1 MAEEPLTELHLD
13 VYGTREGPWNP
24 EHGEIEIPDDW
35 AFLPSGDAFVTRT
48 VKAAG
53 RYWVA
58 WRPRGRN
65 RPHRRLEGLW
75 APAAA
80 IAEAQTAAAETAER
94 RERQR
99 EQGARQRARSEDRY
113 RTELAAAILVYLGFD
128 ATHMD
133 LAHQIADGAAGHAA
147 IVGSGRVGRTRKL
160 PLEDRAA
167 LAARA
172 WIRHRFTDYEDRLN
186 SLYGDDLLLD
196 ELDYRGIKHDAH
208 SAVDAFLAE
217 HRPPC

>member
-1 MAEEPLTELHLD
+1 MAEQSLTDLHLD
-13 VYGTREGPWNP
+13 VYDTREGPWSP

-53 RYWVA
+53 PYWLA

-65 RPHRRLEGLW
+65 RPHRRLAGVW
-75 APAAA
+75 APAET
-80 IAEAQTAAAETAER
+80 IAQAQAAAAETAER
-94 RERQR
+94 RARQR

-113 RTELAAAILVYLGFD
+113 RAELAAAILAYLDFD
-128 ATHMD
+128 AAHAD
-133 LAHQIADGAAGHAA
+133 LADQIANGAAGHAA

-160 PLEDRAA
+160 SLEDRAA

-186 SLYGDDLLLD
+186 GLYGDDLLLD
-196 ELDYRGIKHDAH
+196 ELDYRDIKHNAH
-208 SAVDAFLAE
+208 SAVDAFLTE
-217 HRPPC
+217 HRPRG

>member
-1 MAEEPLTELHLD
+1 MAEEPLTDLHLD
-13 VYGTREGPWNP
+13 VYDTREGPWNP
-24 EHGEIEIPDDW
+24 EHGEITIPDDW

-53 RYWVA
+53 RYWPA

-65 RPHRRLEGLW
+65 RPHRRLVGLW
-75 APAAA
+75 APAET
-80 IAEAQTAAAETAER
+80 ITEAQRAAVETAER
-94 RERQR
+94 RARQR

-113 RTELAAAILVYLGFD
+113 RAELATAILDYLDFD
-128 ATHMD
+128 TTHAD
-133 LAHQIADGAAGHAA
+133 LAGQIADGAAGHAA

-160 PLEDRAA
+160 PLEDRAV

-196 ELDYRGIKHDAH
+196 EIDYRGIKHDAH
-208 SAVDAFLAE
+208 SAVDTFLAE
-217 HRPPC
+217 HRPGG